1 MKTFFISCILFLF
14 SGTAILGQSWE
25 ETYKKELE
33 YYVQGDFKNAIIYG
47 EQSLKLAEA
56 EFGKENDNYAKSL
69 NTLGVIYFNTGK
81 YEKAKKSYSEALNLR
96 KKILGEY
103 HPDYIKTLGN
113 SAALYHSI
121 GEYQKAENLYYEV
134 LKIIAE
140 TQGENTGYALTLNN
154 LAALKKEKGD
164 FSNAEKLCIQA
175 CKIFKEKLGEK
186 DPGFATSLNNLAEL
200 YKILG
205 NYEKSEILY
214 LESLNIKKEIFG
226 ENHYLYASSLNNISN
241 LYFVTGDFQKAES
254 YLNEAIKI
262 YRNVYEEKNSEFAI
276 LIENLASLYKEMYKY
291 EEAYQLFSEVLNIK
305 KDALGENN
313 PQYATTLYN
322 LAELYNATGDNKR
335 AESHYFQ
342 AYKILKE
349 TLGERHPDYARVLLG
364 CANLYS
370 ATGDYTKA
378 RGFFSELIKNLTSQ
392 IQSNFSFMNENEKF
406 KFINTINS
414 NFESFYSFALSDHK
428 NNPNITADVTN
439 LDIAIKGVILSSTSK
454 VKQKVNELIVVYD
467 KLSSIKKTLAYAYS
481 LSVTEQINKGINV
494 SALEEEAN
502 QLEKELTNKSEY
514 YSQEKKVIEWRDIRK
529 ELKSDE
535 AIVDFINF
543 RYYNKN
549 WTDSVYYCA
558 LVLRSDYEYPRM
570 IKLFEINQVKDILSK
585 NAESKDSYIKNSDI
599 STDLYNLIWKPLEQ
613 YLKGATK
620 VYISPSGVLNK
631 VSFSALQTNEEE
643 LLLDKYKLN
652 YVGNIKDMAGSNWD
666 IVPKESGNGF
676 AAVFGGAEFNLD
688 SSEIIANKTKY
699 KSEEI
704 SKTFFAPDEKDK
716 SEKENKKFNWNY
728 LKGTL
733 TECEAVYDLI
743 LGDRLDVQKFT
754 GKDASE
760 DALKSLNSKNSPK
773 ILHISTHGFFFPEP
787 EKKYGKEISG
797 NELFR
802 RSDNPLLRSGLIL
815 AGANRVWSGSE
826 PIEGAEDGIL
836 TSYEVSNMDLQNT
849 ELVVLS
855 ACETGLGDLKGGEGV
870 YGLQRAFKVAGAKTI
885 IMSLWKVPDKE
896 TVELMGLFYR
906 NWLVNKMTK
915 EDAFNGAQKEMRKK
929 YPPYHWAAFIM
940 IE

>member
-1 MKTFFISCILFLF
+1 MKTFFISCILLLI
-14 SGTAILGQSWE
+14 SNTIILGQSWE

-69 NTLGVIYFNTGK
+69 NTLGVIYFNNGK
-81 YEKAKKSYSEALNLR
+81 YDKAEKFYIEALNLR
-96 KKILGEY
+96 KRILGEFNPEY
-103 HPDYIKTLGN
+103 LKTLSNISG
-113 SAALYHSI
+113 LYHTI
-121 GEYQKAENLYYEV
+121 GEYEKAEKLYYEV
-134 LKIIAE
+134 LKITAE
-140 TQGENTGYALTLNN
+140 TQGENKGYAYNLNN

-175 CKIFKEKLGEK
+175 CKIFKETLGEK
-186 DPGFATSLNNLAEL
+186 DPAYATSLNNLAEL

-205 NYEKSEILY
+205 NYEKSELIY
-214 LESLNIKKEIFG
+214 LESINIRKEVFG

-254 YLNEAIKI
+254 YLNEAIRI
-262 YRNVYEEKNSEFAI
+262 YRNVYEEKNTEFAI
-276 LIENLASLYKEMYKY
+276 LIENLASLYKEMNKF
-291 EEAYQLFSEVLNIK
+291 EEAYKLFSEVLIIK
-305 KDALGENN
+305 KNFLGENN

-322 LAELYNATGDNKR
+322 LAELYYATGDNKN
-335 AESHYFQ
+335 AESYYLQ
-342 AYKILKE
+342 AHKILKE
-349 TLGERHPDYARVLLG
+349 TLGEKHPDYARVLFG

-370 ATGDYTKA
+370 ATGDYKKA
-378 RGFFSELIKNLTSQ
+378 REFFSELIKNLTSQ
-392 IQSNFSFMNENEKF
+392 IKSNFSFMNENEKF

-414 NFESFYSFALSDHK
+414 NFESFYSFALSDYK
-428 NNPNITADVTN
+428 NNPNITAEVMN

-481 LSVTEQINKGINV
+481 LSMTEQISKGINI

-514 YSQEKKVIEWRDIRK
+514 YSQEKKVVEWRDIRR
-529 ELKSDE
+529 ELKSNE
-535 AIVDFINF
+535 VIVDFINF

-558 LVLRSDYEYPRM
+558 LVLRGDYEYPKM
-570 IKLFEINQVKDILSK
+570 VKLFEMNQVKDILSK

-599 STDLYNLIWKPLEQ
+599 STDLYNLLWKSLEQ

-631 VSFSALQTNEEE
+631 VSFSALQTNEGE

-652 YVGNIKDMAGSNWD
+652 YVGNIKDIAGSNWD
-666 IVPKESGNGF
+666 IVPHESNIRF

-688 SSEIIANKTKY
+688 SSEIIANRTKF
-699 KSEEI
+699 KSEEL

-716 SEKENKKFNWNY
+716 SESGNKKVNWNY

-733 TECEAVYDLI
+733 AECEAI
-743 LGDRLDVQKFT
+743 SKIIERDRIDVRKYT

-760 DALKSLNSKNSPK
+760 DAIKSLSSKESPA
-773 ILHISTHGFFFPEP
+773 IIHISTHGFFFSEP
-787 EKKYGKEISG
+787 QSNFGRDVSG
-797 NELFR
+797 SDLFK

-826 PIEGAEDGIL
+826 PIEGTEDGIL

-855 ACETGLGDLKGGEGV
+855 ACETGLGDIKGGEGV
-870 YGLQRAFKVAGAKTI
+870 YGLHRAFKVAGAKTI

-906 NWLVNKMTK
+906 NWLESKMTK
-915 EDAFNGAQKEMRKK
+915 ESAFDEAQKEMRKK
-929 YPPYHWAAFIM
+929 YPPYFWAAFIM

>member
-1 MKTFFISCILFLF
+1 MKTFFISCIIFLF
-14 SGTAILGQSWE
+14 SSTTIMGQNWE
-25 ETYKKELE
+25 ETYKKALE
-33 YYVQGDFKNAIIYG
+33 YYFQGDFKNAVIYG
-47 EQSLKLAEA
+47 EQSLILSES
-56 EFGKENDNYAKSL
+56 EYGKENDNYAKSL
-69 NTLGVIYFNTGK
+69 NTLGVIYFNSGK
-81 YEKAKKSYSEALNLR
+81 YDKAEKLYSEALNLR

-103 HPDYIKTLGN
+103 NSEYLKTLSNISG
-113 SAALYHSI
+113 LYHTV
-121 GEYQKAENLYYEV
+121 GEYEKAEKMYYEV
-134 LKIIAE
+134 LKITAE
-140 TQGENTGYALTLNN
+140 TQGENKGYAYNLNN

-175 CKIFKEKLGEK
+175 CKIFKETLGEK
-186 DPGFATSLNNLAEL
+186 DPAYATSLNNLAEL

-205 NYEKSEILY
+205 NYEKSELIY
-214 LESLNIKKEIFG
+214 IESLNIRKEVFG

-241 LYFVTGDFQKAES
+241 LYFITGDFQKAES

-276 LIENLASLYKEMYKY
+276 LIENLASLYKEMNKY
-291 EEAYQLFSEVLNIK
+291 EEAYQLFSEALIIK
-305 KDALGENN
+305 KNSLGENN

-322 LAELYNATGDNKR
+322 LGELYIATGDYKK
-335 AESHYFQ
+335 AESYCLQ

-349 TLGERHPDYARVLLG
+349 TFGEKHPDYARVLYGL
-364 CANLYS
+364 ANLYS
-370 ATGDYTKA
+370 AKGDFAKTEKY
-378 RGFFSELIKNLTSQ
+378 FSELIKNLTSQ
-392 IQSNFSFMNENEKF
+392 IQSNFAFMNENEKF

-414 NFESFYSFALSDHK
+414 NFESFYSFALSDYK
-428 NNPNITADVTN
+428 NNPGITADVTN
-439 LDIAIKGVILSSTSK
+439 LDIAIKGVILSSTSR

-494 SALEEEAN
+494 SELEEEAN

-514 YSQEKKVIEWRDIRK
+514 YSQEKKIIEWRDIRK
-529 ELKSDE
+529 ELKSNE
-535 AIVDFINF
+535 AVVSFINF

-549 WTDSVYYCA
+549 WTDSTYYCA
-558 LVLRSDYEYPRM
+558 LVLRSDYEYPKM

-585 NAESKDSYIKNSDI
+585 NAESKDSYIKNSDV

-613 YLKGATK
+613 YLKGSTK

-631 VSFSALQTNEEE
+631 VSFSALQTNEEV

-652 YVGNIKDMAGSNWD
+652 YVGNIKDITGSNWD
-666 IVPKESGNGF
+666 IVHNESGNRF

-688 SSEIIANKTKY
+688 SNEIIANKIKY
-699 KSEEI
+699 KSGEI

-716 SEKENKKFNWNY
+716 PEKENKKFNWNY

-743 LGDRLDVQKFT
+743 LEDRLNAQKFT

-797 NELFR
+797 NELFK

-855 ACETGLGDLKGGEGV
+855 ACETGLGDIKGGEGV

-896 TVELMGLFYR
+896 TIELMELFYR
-906 NWLVNKMTK
+906 NWLENKMTK

-929 YPPYHWAAFIM
+929 YPPYYWAAFIM
-940 IE
+940 VE